1 VVGIKDVDDVC
12 RPFRLCNPPKKSY
25 ADNARVIVS
34 RRILTL
40 YIAIAKIFIVVVQFF
55 DNAGE
60 MMDAMYYHPLK

>member
-1 VVGIKDVDDVC
+1 MRC
-12 RPFRLCNPPKKSY
+12 
-25 ADNARVIVS
+25 ARVIVS

-40 YIAIAKIFIVVVQFF
+40 YIAIAMIFIVVVQFF